1 MAPEGIAVDPFGNIF
16 VSDTTNNNIQKFT
29 SDGKFIT
36 SWGSEGDGQGQLNS
50 PAGIDVDSSGN
61 LYVTDDGN
69 SRIEKFTNNGDFV
82 TMWGLKD
89 PAMGN

>member
-1 MAPEGIAVDPFGNIF
+1 MTGLSIN
-16 VSDTTNNNIQKFT
+16 KFT
-29 SDGKFIT
+29 RDGKFIT